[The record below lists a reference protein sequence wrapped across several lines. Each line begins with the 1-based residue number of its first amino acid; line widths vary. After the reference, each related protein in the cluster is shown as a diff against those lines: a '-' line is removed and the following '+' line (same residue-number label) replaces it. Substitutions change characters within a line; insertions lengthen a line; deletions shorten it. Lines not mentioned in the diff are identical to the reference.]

1 MILFGTNS
9 ALISKKN
16 LIVSLFLKNKINP
29 YIDEIT
35 YFYDEETPKVY
46 SNHTCLIVI
55 SLNSTL
61 RKDENY
67 FLQVFLREIKYIEK
81 KLIRHANDILNDF
94 FSSHKSDEE

>member
-1 MILFGTNS
+1 M
-9 ALISKKN
+9 
-16 LIVSLFLKNKINP
+16 SLFLKNKINP

-46 SNHTCLIVI
+46 SNHTCLILI
-55 SLNSTL
+55 SLYSTL

-94 FSSHKSDEE
+94 FSSRKSDEE

>member
-1 MILFGTNS
+1 MGTNS

>member
-1 MILFGTNS
+1 M
-9 ALISKKN
+9 
-16 LIVSLFLKNKINP
+16 SLFLKNKINH
-29 YIDEIT
+29 YINEIT
-35 YFYDEETPKVY
+35 YFYDEETLKVCC
-46 SNHTCLIVI
+46 NHTCLIVI